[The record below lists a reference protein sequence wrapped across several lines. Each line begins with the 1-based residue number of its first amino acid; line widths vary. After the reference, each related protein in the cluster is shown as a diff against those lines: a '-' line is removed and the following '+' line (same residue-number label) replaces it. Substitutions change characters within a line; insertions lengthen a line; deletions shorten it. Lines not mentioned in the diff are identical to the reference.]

1 MTKSNRGN
9 RERGDEN
16 TGNNGYAVLSFF
28 FFDYFYIAV
37 PENGYDSRAS
47 CE

>member
-9 RERGDEN
+9 REQGDEN

-28 FFDYFYIAV
+28 DYFYIGV